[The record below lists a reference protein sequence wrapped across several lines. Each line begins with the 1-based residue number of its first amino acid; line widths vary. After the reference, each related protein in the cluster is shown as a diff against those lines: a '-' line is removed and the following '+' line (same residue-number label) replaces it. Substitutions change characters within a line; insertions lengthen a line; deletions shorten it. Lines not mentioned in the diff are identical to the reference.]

1 MKGLLLKDFYVTA
14 KNLKIYL
21 IIAVFFIGSAALD
34 KSSSF
39 LYYISVMGG
48 MIPIT
53 LLSIDE
59 KNKWNEYC
67 LTLPYSHNQIVSSKY
82 LIGIIF
88 SAAISVISS
97 IILLILGFSVSE
109 VLFFF
114 VTAVLLSFVIPAIC
128 LPFSFK
134 FGVERGRIAYYVV
147 LALFIGI
154 SVYLGANADE
164 NSPSVFSTIPAYITI
179 IAPIAAVL
187 LYILSWIISIEL
199 IKTERKQK

>member
-1 MKGLLLKDFYVTA
+1 MKGLLLKDFYVTV

-21 IIAVFFIGSAALD
+21 IIAVFIIGSAVLD

-82 LIGIIF
+82 LIGIFF

-97 IILLILGFSVSE
+97 IILLILGFSISE

-147 LALFIGI
+147 LVLFIGI
-154 SVYLGANADE
+154 SVYLGVNADE

-179 IAPIAAVL
+179 IAPIAAAL
-187 LYILSWIISIEL
+187 LYILSWIISIGL

>member
-1 MKGLLLKDFYVTA
+1 MKGLLLKDFYVTV

-21 IIAVFFIGSAALD
+21 IIAVFFIGSAVLD

-97 IILLILGFSVSE
+97 IILLILGFSISE

-164 NSPSVFSTIPAYITI
+164 NSPSVFSTIPAYIII

-187 LYILSWIISIEL
+187 LYILSWIISIQL